1 MAAGALTPLL
11 AQVGDI
17 EPGAAEIA
25 IGLVAFGLWTLVAM
39 LLHELAHG
47 FVATRLGDPS
57 PRMYGRLTLDVRKHV
72 DVVGTIIVPALL
84 VLLRVFTAA
93 VLVFGYAKRMPTRE
107 ESLRRPARDAVIV
120 ALAGPLT
127 NLLLGVAAG
136 LGARFAG
143 DGALLGVILEAGA
156 EVNIGFAFVHL
167 LPVPPLDMSA
177 IVARFLPPRARQ
189 FYESLDAYAPLFV
202 LLLFFILPTVVLFI
216 IGPAV
221 FGLLELVT
229 GG

>member
-1 MAAGALTPLL
+1 MVAGALTPLL
-11 AQVGDI
+11 GQAGGI
-17 EPGAAEIA
+17 EPGVAEIA
-25 IGLVAFGLWTLVAM
+25 IGLVAFGSWTVVAM

-47 FVATRLGDPS
+47 FVGTRLGDPS
-57 PRMYGRLTLDVRKHV
+57 PRMYGRLTLDIRKHV
-72 DVVGTIIVPALL
+72 DVVGTIIVPVLL
-84 VLLRVFTAA
+84 VLLRVFTGR
-93 VLVFGYAKRMPTRE
+93 VLVFGYAKRMPARAD
-107 ESLRRPARDAVIV
+107 SLRSPARDAVIV
-120 ALAGPLT
+120 ALAGPVT

-136 LGARFAG
+136 LGARFVG
-143 DGALLGVILEAGA
+143 DGSLLGMVLEAGA

-167 LPVPPLDMSA
+167 LPVPPLDMST
-177 IVARFLPPRARQ
+177 IVSRFLPPRARE

-221 FGLLELVT
+221 FGLLDLVT